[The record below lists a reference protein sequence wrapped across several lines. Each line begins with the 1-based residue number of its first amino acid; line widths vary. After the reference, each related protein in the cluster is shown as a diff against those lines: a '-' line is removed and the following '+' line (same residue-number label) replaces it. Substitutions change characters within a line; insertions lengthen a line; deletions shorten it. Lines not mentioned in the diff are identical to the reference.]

1 MGRKEREEQVKEYIR
16 KTKPVK
22 VIETA
27 DLHERVNSQIV
38 MTVLLEWGSS
48 TDVKH

>member
-1 MGRKEREEQVKEYIR
+1 MGKAWERGACFGER

-38 MTVLLEWGSS
+38 MTVILE
-48 TDVKH
+48 